1 MATASFSLSV
11 SSRGND
17 FVIGGSGALD
27 VEGMVSLR
35 QSVEDSCKKKDA
47 SVLLDLM
54 MVSELDPDV
63 VLALVETADFCRG
76 LGVPFSVTF
85 NPELLRILNDSG
97 YDAELL
103 PLSSNH

>member
-1 MATASFSLSV
+1 MAKSSFSLSV

-27 VEGMVSLR
+27 VEGMDSLR
-35 QSVEDSCKKKDA
+35 QSVEDSCKKEGA

-54 MVSELDPDV
+54 LVSELHPDV
-63 VLALVETADFCRG
+63 VLKLAETADFCRG

-97 YDAELL
+97 FNEDLS
-103 PLSSNH
+103 PLSNNH